1 MRYCPILILIDYI
14 DLLAD
19 GQYSIEIYN
28 RLPDACLRMPL
39 RVPSGKVFIGAGED
53 TTGGDFDPEPEYMS
67 GIFWAL
73 PAGQYQV
80 AWERRGDSNNNII
93 ALAFYPI

>member
-1 MRYCPILILIDYI
+1 MPVIFM

-53 TTGGDFDPEPEYMS
+53 TTGGDFDPS

-80 AWERRGDSNNNII
+80 AWERRGDSNII

>member
-1 MRYCPILILIDYI
+1 MPVIFM

-39 RVPSGKVFIGAGED
+39 RVPSGKVFIGAGEY